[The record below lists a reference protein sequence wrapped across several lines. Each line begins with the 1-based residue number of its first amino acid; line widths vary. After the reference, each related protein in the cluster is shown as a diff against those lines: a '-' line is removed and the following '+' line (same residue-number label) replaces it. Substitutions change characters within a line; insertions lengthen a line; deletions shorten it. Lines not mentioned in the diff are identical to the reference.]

1 MFLLKKNLMFC
12 FLLVSA
18 QLLSQSFQLRL
29 ASEVEQWS
37 EPIVCNMG
45 NKGNLTVRVKLIKHF
60 GTTCVFDVE
69 FTNNSNTVFKGAAG
83 LKRENDSVIYG
94 ANLVNLKLNPS
105 ETATYLKLEKRECK
119 MSMSKK
125 RDQVKLC
132 MECEPW
138 IGFVVQ

>member
-1 MFLLKKNLMFC
+1 MNLFKKILPFCLL
-12 FLLVSA
+12 LLTT
-18 QLLSQSFQLRL
+18 QLFSQSFQLKL
-29 ASEVEQWS
+29 ANEVEQWS
-37 EPIVCNMG
+37 EPIVC
-45 NKGNLTVRVKLIKHF
+45 KISDRSQITVRVKLIKHY

-69 FTNNSNTVFKGAAG
+69 FTNNSNTVFKGSAG
-83 LKRENDSVIYG
+83 LKRENDNVIYG
-94 ANLVNLKLNPS
+94 ANMVNLKLNPN

-138 IGFVVQ
+138 IGFVI

>member
-1 MFLLKKNLMFC
+1 MSIIRNFIVFSLLLISNSLF
-12 FLLVSA
+12 
-18 QLLSQSFQLRL
+18 SQSFPLSL

-37 EPIVCNMG
+37 EPIICKINDQTQI
-45 NKGNLTVRVKLIKHF
+45 TVRVKLIKHY

-69 FTNNSNTVFKGAAG
+69 FTNNSNSVFKAGAG
-83 LKRENDSVIYG
+83 LKRESDNVIYG
-94 ANLVNLKLNPS
+94 ANMVNLKLNPN

-138 IGFVVQ
+138 IGFVIQ

>member
-1 MFLLKKNLMFC
+1 MNLFKKILPFCLL
-12 FLLVSA
+12 LLSTS
-18 QLLSQSFQLRL
+18 LFSQSFQLRL
-29 ASEVEQWS
+29 ASAVEQWS
-37 EPIVCNMG
+37 EPIVCKINDRSQI
-45 NKGNLTVRVKLIKHF
+45 TVRVKLIKHY

-69 FTNNSNTVFKGAAG
+69 FTNNSNTVFKAAAG

-94 ANLVNLKLNPS
+94 ANMVNLKLNPNES
-105 ETATYLKLEKRECK
+105 VTYLKLEKRECK

-138 IGFVVQ
+138 IGFVL